1 MPWSAA
7 NQIERK
13 AQAAYYKDNFDTKM
27 AQIRDEIKASGAP
40 VSIEPL
46 GDLMRR
52 WSVFVNTLQ
61 TDSDTIASNENAME
75 SLSLLAAQ
83 NADYKAQLAQ
93 LRNQALTRSDQADSV
108 NPKIRSS
115 PYTNLLGLH
124 RVFRDSTRFGLLM
137 SSIVFGVGTLVA
149 GGIFAADVW
158 AGNGI
163 FPEVEIKDG

>member
-1 MPWSAA
+1 MPWTAA
-7 NQIERK
+7 NQIDSA
-13 AQAAYYKDNFDTKM
+13 AQAAYYKDYFDTKM

-40 VSIEPL
+40 VSTGSLE
-46 GDLMRR
+46 GLMRS
-52 WSVFVNTLQ
+52 WSDFVNTLQ

-83 NADYKAQLAQ
+83 NADYKARLSE

-137 SSIVFGVGTLVA
+137 SSIVFGVGALVA

>member
-83 NADYKAQLAQ
+83 NADYKAQLSE

-137 SSIVFGVGTLVA
+137 SSIVFGVGALVA

-158 AGNGI
+158 AGNDI
-163 FPEVEIKDG
+163 FPGVEIKDG

>member
-1 MPWSAA
+1 MPWTAA
-7 NQIERK
+7 NQIESV
-13 AQAAYYKDNFDTKM
+13 AQAAYFTDNFNTTM

-83 NADYKAQLAQ
+83 NADYKAQLSE

-137 SSIVFGVGTLVA
+137 SSIVFGVGALVA

>member
-1 MPWSAA
+1 MPWTAA
-7 NQIERK
+7 NQIESV
-13 AQAAYYKDNFDTKM
+13 AQAAYFTDNFNTTM

-83 NADYKAQLAQ
+83 NADYKARLSE

-137 SSIVFGVGTLVA
+137 SSIVFGVGALVA